1 MPKRFMF
8 LVMAGLFAC
17 ATFGNAQQ
25 AITAVQIKTVPVKQ
39 TSAASGESMYVNY
52 CAACHG
58 ANGKGGGPAL
68 SALSTR
74 PTDLTTLARNN
85 GGKFPTNH
93 VVVVLRY
100 GLTRPSQGSVDMP
113 AWGPILGSM
122 DQANQAAEEQQ
133 RISNL
138 TRFLNTMQ
146 VN

>member
-8 LVMAGLFAC
+8 LVMAGLVAC
-17 ATFGNAQQ
+17 ATFGNAQSVK
-25 AITAVQIKTVPVKQ
+25 AVEIKTVPVKQ
-39 TSAASGESMYVNY
+39 TSAVSGESMYVNY

-58 ANGKGGGPAL
+58 ANGKGAGPAL
-68 SALSTR
+68 HALSTR

-85 GGKFPTNH
+85 GGKFPTNQ

-100 GLTRPSQGSVDMP
+100 GLTRPAQGSLDMP
-113 AWGPILGSM
+113 AWGPILASM
-122 DQANQAAEEQQ
+122 NQANQATEEQQ

>member
-8 LVMAGLFAC
+8 LVIAGLVAC
-17 ATFGNAQQ
+17 ATFGNAQE
-25 AITAVQIKTVPVKQ
+25 AVKAVQIKTVPVKQ
-39 TSAASGESMYVNY
+39 TSAVSGESMYVNY

-68 SALSTR
+68 HALSTR

-85 GGKFPTNH
+85 GGKFPTDH

-100 GLTRPSQGSVDMP
+100 GLTRPAQGSIDMP
-113 AWGPILGSM
+113 AWGPILASM
-122 DQANQAAEEQQ
+122 DRANQAAEEQQ